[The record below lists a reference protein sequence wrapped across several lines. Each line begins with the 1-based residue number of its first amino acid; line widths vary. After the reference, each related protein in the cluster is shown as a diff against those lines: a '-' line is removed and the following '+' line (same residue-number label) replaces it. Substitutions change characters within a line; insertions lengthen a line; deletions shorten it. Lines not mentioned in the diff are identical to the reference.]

1 MNKSVDIGK
10 RLRLAREQA
19 GLSQSQVAKLLG
31 VHRPTISEMEA
42 GRRKVTAEELSELAR
57 IYDVRMGWLA
67 VVDEVNVDER
77 KDRIEFAARQLSK
90 MSDEDLD
97 KLLNLLSTLRQER
110 MTNRRD
116 LIWSFK
122 EDRIANIQK
131 TTITRT

>member
-57 IYDVRMGWLA
+57 VYDVRMEWL
-67 VVDEVNVDER
+67 VVADEENV
-77 KDRIEFAARQLSK
+77 
-90 MSDEDLD
+90 
-97 KLLNLLSTLRQER
+97 
-110 MTNRRD
+110 
-116 LIWSFK
+116 K
-122 EDRIANIQK
+122 E
-131 TTITRT
+131 

>member
-97 KLLNLLSTLRQER
+97 KLLNLLSTLRQE
-110 MTNRRD
+110 D
-116 LIWSFK
+116 DES
-122 EDRIANIQK
+122 
-131 TTITRT
+131 

>member
-67 VVDEVNVDER
+67 VADEVNVDER

-97 KLLNLLSTLRQER
+97 KLLNLLSTLRQE
-110 MTNRRD
+110 D
-116 LIWSFK
+116 DES
-122 EDRIANIQK
+122 
-131 TTITRT
+131 